1 MNTISISFKE
11 KLSQFVDRERKIIES
26 DFKQKTESFISLGF
40 SKAVSVLLKSSR
52 SSDPFFV
59 EDLIKNIK
67 IKPVTIL
74 GGPGAGKST
83 LLLKF
88 ALSLLDSNL
97 IPIYIK
103 FGIQSKYTNLYDEI
117 NFSYFSYEEKKLLFE
132 EGRLCIIFDGI
143 NESSIDIND
152 VLKDIYNLSITYPNC
167 RFICSCRTLEFP
179 SDKRQYYDSF
189 EVLPV
194 SDKQIQEQF
203 IEHLGEEIGENFYI
217 QLKSIRMRY
226 LMDMCHIPLLL
237 SMVLSLLL
245 ENKEGI
251 QAKDLYN
258 IDFLTSK
265 SSIYQKFF
273 SHIKEHQF
281 NRQYDSDYLDLEDEL
296 LYWIGYGM
304 QKEQKVFISEFELKE
319 IIKNMICLEVINQD
333 LLVTLKQSSKMWYK
347 PVTEFAKKLPFFIA
361 NQTNERLVLSSIQK
375 ISFLHQSFQE
385 FFAGYFISRN
395 CNNKDFVSEI
405 RKLIFNRSKKNWET
419 IEFASSLCDDAE
431 IINIIINEAKIHK
444 EQLLLILAAK
454 CILAKPLS
462 KIRQNVVDD
471 CCLCMITAFKFWGIP
486 YDYDLIYYTQ
496 KLFPYVSTSFPERLK
511 RDIKWFSDKYGKDIF
526 RIEYPMSFTIDALI
540 NIANGSNYDDKLD
553 AIYTMGKRNIKS
565 FDFSR
570 AGDYLTN
577 LLESGIN
584 DISIK
589 EEVIKALKELDY
601 SPAAAA
607 MLKIIKDKTELKS
620 FRAYA
625 LNAIANM
632 KCIDA
637 IDDVMDYMRDH
648 NNPYR
653 DSASWS
659 LQKLALEAKAQG
671 FLRKFDEVKSFYLSC
686 LLNETDDLEGV
697 FAKGNIV
704 YSLSKLDATEYLDQ
718 IINWLITQNDAY
730 VIEDGLNAVI
740 VLGCDKVQD
749 VVKRYTIHP
758 DAVVKQMAVEYFND
772 ISVHNKITT
781 KSDKKNGLELINS
794 TKLNKSSTLFIS
806 YTECDAPI
814 ADIIEEEIH
823 KKLKDEIKIS
833 RYTELNYKDSFKQF
847 MDTIQD
853 HDFVLTIV
861 SDTYL
866 RRQACM
872 YEVGEILKDHHYK
885 DRLLFVVLSENERK
899 YYKNNAPNKIG
910 ANIYGNAK
918 LRLEYIK
925 FWKDEYDSLNNY
937 MKSIDDFEAIK
948 EEAQDLTIIGQIWR
962 KDIGIFLKFLADENG
977 KSFRELIENEFKD
990 IVDWIKAKNK
1000 HISFI

>member
-1 MNTISISFKE
+1 MMSKVSIDFKE
-11 KLSQFVDRERKIIES
+11 KVDEFIARERTLLTS
-26 DFKQKTESFISLGF
+26 DLEQKTESFISLGF
-40 SKAVSVLLKSSR
+40 SNVVNVSLKPARCSNA
-52 SSDPFFV
+52 FFV
-59 EDLIKNIK
+59 EDLLKK
-67 IKPVTIL
+67 INVKPVVVL

-88 ALSLLDSNL
+88 ALSLCDSDF

-103 FGIQSKYTNLYDEI
+103 FGLQSNYTNLYDEI
-117 NFSYFSYEEKKLLFE
+117 NLPHFSNEEKIKLFE
-132 EGRLCIIFDGI
+132 TGQLCIIFDGI
-143 NESSIDIND
+143 NESSVDINK
-152 VLKDIYNLSITYPNC
+152 LLEDIYHLSRVYPDC
-167 RFICSCRTLEFP
+167 KFICSCRELEFP
-179 SDKRQYYDSF
+179 SDKKQYYDIF

-194 SDKQIQEQF
+194 SDKQIEEQF
-203 IEHLGEEIGENFYI
+203 IEYLGNIGKKFFS
-217 QLKSIRMRY
+217 QLKSVRMQY
-226 LMDMCHIPLLL
+226 LMDMCRIPLLL
-237 SMVLSLLL
+237 SMVISLLFK
-245 ENKEGI
+245 NRSSI
-251 QAKDLYN
+251 QNKDLYD
-258 IDFLTSK
+258 IDFLMSK
-265 SSIYQKFF
+265 SSIYQNFF
-273 SHIKEHQF
+273 MYLKNHQS
-281 NRQYDSDYLDLEDEL
+281 NRQYNSDYVDLEDEL

-319 IIKNMICLEVINQD
+319 IIKNIICLEVINQD

-361 NQTNERLVLSSIQK
+361 SQTNECLVLSSIQK

-395 CNNKDFVSEI
+395 CNNEDFVSEI
-405 RKLIFNRSKKNWET
+405 RKLIVNRSRKNWEAL
-419 IEFASSLCDDAE
+419 EFASSLCNDSE
-431 IINIIINEAKIHK
+431 IINIILDEAKIHK
-444 EQLLLILAAK
+444 EQTLLILAAK
-454 CILAKPLS
+454 CLLAKSFS

-471 CCLCMITAFKFWGIP
+471 CCICMITAFKFWGIP

-526 RIEYPMSFTIDALI
+526 RIEYPISFTIDMLI
-540 NIANGSNYDDKLD
+540 NIANGSNYDAKLD

-570 AGDYLTN
+570 AGEYLTN

-584 DISIK
+584 DTCVK
-589 EEVIKALKELDY
+589 EEVIKALKELEY
-601 SPAAAA
+601 SPAATV

-637 IDDVMDYMRDH
+637 IYDIMDYMSDH

-659 LQKLALEAKAQG
+659 LQKLALEAKAKG
-671 FLRKFDEVKSFYLSC
+671 FSRKFDEVKSFYLSC

-697 FAKGNIV
+697 FAKGNMV

-758 DAVVKQMAVEYFND
+758 DVVVKQMALEYFND

-781 KSDKKNGLELINS
+781 KSDKKNGLEPINS

-814 ADIIEEEIH
+814 ADIIEKEIH

-899 YYKNNAPNKIG
+899 YYKNNAPNKIE

-918 LRLEYIK
+918 LRLEYTK

-937 MKSIDDFEAIK
+937 MRSIDDFEAIK
-948 EEAQDLTIIGQIWR
+948 EAAQELTIIGQIWR

-977 KSFRELIENEFKD
+977 KSFRELIENGFKD
-990 IVDWIKAKNK
+990 IVDWIKAK
-1000 HISFI
+1000 